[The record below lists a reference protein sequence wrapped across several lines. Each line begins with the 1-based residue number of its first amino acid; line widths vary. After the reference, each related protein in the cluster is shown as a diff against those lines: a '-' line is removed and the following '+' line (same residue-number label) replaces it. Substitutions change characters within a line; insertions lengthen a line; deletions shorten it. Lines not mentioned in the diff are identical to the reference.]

1 MTQKKLLGLCILCM
15 SSIICFAKAPQG
27 LTPKEAEVYSQHQ
40 DEINFFTKFTVE
52 DQMTEFSK
60 KYKIPDKYYTEVWNL
75 VNEREI
81 RLTAYNFIYPDSLL
95 SRYKAKEKVK
105 NQYNTAITR
114 QLLFAGVNVTTE
126 NLNSVLKIKDV
137 LKLTKTQ
144 VDTVSEK
151 AIELNGL
158 LQRHPH
164 IDLWAHE
171 LSILN
176 KTLSTDQMD
185 LFLSYKNGNLINK
198 KIKNVWSKLK
208 ANNMTADLDSVQ
220 EYNKLYPFYYKI
232 YKTADLY
239 SENDSL
245 KREVWKVINEQAPAS
260 LKRYNTIKNKKGS
273 SQSYNGNY
281 IW

>member
-1 MTQKKLLGLCILCM
+1 MTKKNLLVSCMLCM
-15 SSIICFAKAPQG
+15 IGIICFAKAPLG
-27 LTPKEAEVYSQHQ
+27 LTPKEAEVYSLHP

-60 KYKIPDKYYTEVWNL
+60 KYKIPSKSYNEIWNL

-95 SRYKAKEKVK
+95 PRYTAKEKVK
-105 NQYNTAITR
+105 SQYNASITR
-114 QLLFAGVNVTTE
+114 QLLLAGVNVTTD

-137 LKLTKTQ
+137 LKLTNSQ
-144 VDTVSEK
+144 VDTLVEK

-158 LQRHPH
+158 FQRHPH

-176 KTLSTDQMD
+176 KTLSTNQMD
-185 LFLSYKNGNLINK
+185 LFLSYKNEKIIKTKVQNAWNK
-198 KIKNVWSKLK
+198 LRI
-208 ANNMTADLDSVQ
+208 NNMTADLDSTQ
-220 EYNKLYPFYYKI
+220 EYYQLYTFYNKI

-239 SENDSL
+239 SKNDSL
-245 KREVWKVINEQAPAS
+245 KREVWKTINDQAPTS

-273 SQSYNGNY
+273 AQTYNGNY